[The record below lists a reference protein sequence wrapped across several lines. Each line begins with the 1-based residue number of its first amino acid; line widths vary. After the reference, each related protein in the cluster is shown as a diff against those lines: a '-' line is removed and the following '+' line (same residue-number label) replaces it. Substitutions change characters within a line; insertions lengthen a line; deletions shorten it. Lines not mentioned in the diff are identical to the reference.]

1 MSRKL
6 TYDTYLFGAAMLIVV
21 VGMVM
26 IYSASAIITMQK
38 VGSDN
43 PYYFIT
49 RQFVWLIAGGAVMVM
64 LMHLD
69 PARLRDRRIIYAVRR
84 RGARRAGHRAVP
96 VADQRHASLDR
107 AAALPTAAERIRQ
120 AGAHPLPRLVPGA
133 AKRSA
138 STN

>member
-49 RQFVWLIAGGAVMVM
+49 RQLVWLIAGSAVMVT
-64 LMHLD
+64 LMHVD
-69 PARLRDRRIIYAVRR
+69 AARLRDRRVIYAVV
-84 RGARRAGHRAVP
+84 AAGY
-96 VADQRHASLDR
+96 SGNS
-107 AAALPTAAERIRQ
+107 AAIIIAKNLWMTA
-120 AGAHPLPRLVPGA
+120 
-133 AKRSA
+133 
-138 STN
+138 

>member
-6 TYDTYLFGAAMLIVV
+6 TYATYLFGAAMLIVL

-49 RQFVWLIAGGAVMVM
+49 RQLVWLIAGGAVMVT
-64 LMHLD
+64 LMRLD
-69 PARLRDRRIIYAVRR
+69 VVRLRDRRIIYAGVGAVLVALVIALFQSPINGTHRWIVLSR
-84 RGARRAGHRAVP
+84 FQLQPSEFPKPALILFLASYLARGRG
-96 VADQRHASLDR
+96 
-107 AAALPTAAERIRQ
+107 
-120 AGAHPLPRLVPGA
+120 
-133 AKRSA
+133 
-138 STN
+138 

>member
-49 RQFVWLIAGGAVMVM
+49 KQFVWLVAGSAVMVT
-64 LMHLD
+64 LMRLD
-69 PARLRDRRIIYAVRR
+69 VVRLSDRRIIYAGVVM
-84 RGARRAGHRAVP
+84 ALLALVI
-96 VADQRHASLDR
+96 SLV
-107 AAALPTAAERIRQ
+107 LSQFT
-120 AGAHPLPRLVPGA
+120 GAHHWVVFPKFPLLPSDF
-133 AKRSA
+133 AKSLLILL
-138 STN
+138 